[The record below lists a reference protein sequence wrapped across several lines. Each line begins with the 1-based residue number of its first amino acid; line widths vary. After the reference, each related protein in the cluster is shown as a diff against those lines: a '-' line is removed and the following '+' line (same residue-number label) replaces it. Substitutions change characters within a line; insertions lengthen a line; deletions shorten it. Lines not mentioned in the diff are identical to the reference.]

1 MKIIAIEEHFT
12 LPGRTVS
19 NPIILERTRL
29 RLKHDLLAE
38 SVDLDASRIAAMD
51 AAGVTMQV
59 LSCTGIQA
67 LGADVAVP
75 VARETND
82 AAHAAVQRHP
92 DRFAAF
98 AALPTAD
105 PPAAVREFE
114 RAVSKLGFKGALIGN
129 HTRGEYMDDK
139 KFWPIFEYAES
150 VDLPIYLHPSAPH
163 PLAMQAYFKGFEDIA
178 TAPWGYAI
186 DTATHF
192 LRLVFAGV
200 FDAFPR
206 LKIILGHYGE
216 GLPFWIT
223 RTNEHTRFNVGKRG
237 LKYQYQDYIR
247 NNLWVTCSGHFN
259 QPAFL
264 CTMLMMGIE
273 KVMFAVDWPFE
284 DNRVAVDY
292 LMGLPISEAD
302 RHGIAHGNAER
313 LLKLP
318 SDHG

>member
-1 MKIIAIEEHFT
+1 MRIIAIEEHFT

-19 NPIILERTRL
+19 NPIIRERFRARL
-29 RLKHDLLAE
+29 RHDLDAE
-38 SVDLDASRIAAMD
+38 SVDLGGSRIAAMD

-67 LGADVAVP
+67 LEAEVAVL

-105 PPAAVREFE
+105 PVAAVREFE
-114 RAVSKLGFKGALIGN
+114 RAVATLGFRGAMIGN
-129 HTRGEYMDDK
+129 HTRGEYMDDR

-206 LKIILGHYGE
+206 LKLILGHYGE
-216 GLPFWIT
+216 GIPFWIT
-223 RTNEHTRFNVGKRG
+223 RTNAHTAFNAKKRG
-237 LKYQYQDYIR
+237 LKHEYQDYVR

-264 CTMLMMGIE
+264 CTLMMMGID
-273 KVMFAVDWPFE
+273 KIMFAVDWPFE
-284 DNRVAVDY
+284 DNRVAVDH
-292 LMGLPISEAD
+292 LMHLPVSEAD
-302 RHGIAHGNAER
+302 RARVAHGNAES
-313 LLKLP
+313 LLRLP
-318 SDHG
+318 SGR

>member
-1 MKIIAIEEHFT
+1 MKIIAIEEHFS
-12 LPGRTVS
+12 LPSLTVS
-19 NPIILERTRL
+19 NPIILERSRV
-29 RLKHDLLAE
+29 RLKHDIIAE
-38 SVDLDASRIAAMD
+38 GLDLDASRLAAMD
-51 AAGVTMQV
+51 AAGIAMQV
-59 LSCTGIQA
+59 LSNTAVQA
-67 LGADVAVP
+67 LDAKAAVP
-75 VARETND
+75 IARETND
-82 AAHAAVQRHP
+82 TAHAAVRRHP

-114 RAVSKLGFKGALIGN
+114 RAVTQLGFKGALIAN

-150 VDLPIYLHPSAPH
+150 ADVPIYLHPSAPH
-163 PLAMQAYFKGFEDIA
+163 PMAMQSYFKGFEDIA

-192 LRLVFAGV
+192 LRLTFAGV

-223 RTNEHTRFNVGKRG
+223 RTNAHTAYNVKKRG
-237 LKYQYQDYIR
+237 LRHEYQDYVR

-259 QPAFL
+259 QAAFL
-264 CTMLMMGIE
+264 CTALAMGID
-273 KVMFAVDWPFE
+273 KIIFAVDWPFE
-284 DNRVAVDY
+284 DNQAAVDY
-292 LMGLPISEAD
+292 LRSLPVSPAD
-302 RHGIAHGNAER
+302 RERIAHGNVER
-313 LLKLP
+313 LLRL
-318 SDHG
+318 